1 MNGLPSNIMFD
12 VFSREPAKCLARS
25 RCVSKVWC
33 KYIDDCYLMTVH
45 DQRVKE
51 EPISIQYHSHY
62 SHVRSSHNLCFHIV
76 ESKQTQS
83 GTTTD
88 HTDKLKLEP
97 KEDLFLHKKPLS
109 KSSDVQIE
117 FRGSCNGLMCL
128 SQDEDDIVTVGD
140 FSVIDGHL
148 GNDDLLATNEISY
161 LAQIRFREV
170 WSAHSLS

>member
-12 VFSREPAKCLARS
+12 VFSRVPAKCLARS
-25 RCVSKVWC
+25 RSVSKVWC

-51 EPISIQYHSHY
+51 EPTPILYHSHY
-62 SHVRSSHNLCFHIV
+62 SCVRSTHSLCFHIV
-76 ESKQTQS
+76 ESKQTES

-88 HTDKLKLEP
+88 HTGKLKLEP
-97 KEDLFLHKKPLS
+97 KEDPFLRKKPLS

-128 SQDEDDIVTVGD
+128 SQDEDDIVTVCD
-140 FSVIDGHL
+140 FSVIDCHL
-148 GNDDLLATNEISY
+148 GNDDLLETNEISY
-161 LAQIRFREV
+161 LARIRVWEV
-170 WSAHSLS
+170 